1 MQVLFHAL
9 ALSLLFHTHAALG
22 SPLQTRHTY
31 ALKDSHNVPIS
42 WSQKG
47 FADPTQLITLQIG
60 LRQSRFDELEK
71 KLYEG
76 RSTRCIT
83 HSPC

>member
-31 ALKDSHNVPIS
+31 ALKDSPYRGRRKGLLTLHN
-42 WSQKG
+42 
-47 FADPTQLITLQIG
+47 
-60 LRQSRFDELEK
+60 
-71 KLYEG
+71 
-76 RSTRCIT
+76 
-83 HSPC
+83 